1 MEETGHWWSSG
12 ARTLCPDVRCFT
24 LMGHG
29 VYGMAAWRHLG
40 HALEMTRGV
49 ASGISKAQAEGERY
63 PVKLRSWPEMP
74 PGPARDPG
82 QEWAG
87 SLEMVQGVSVH
98 EAGLWKAWVA
108 GWETAPSSLEKQ
120 QQLMISGNNVLKVKC
135 DFQNKKTGS
144 S

>member
-12 ARTLCPDVRCFT
+12 ARTLCPDVWCFT

-87 SLEMVQGVSVH
+87 SLEMVQGVS
-98 EAGLWKAWVA
+98 GPR
-108 GWETAPSSLEKQ
+108 GWAVESLGGRLGDSTLFSGKTATAD
-120 QQLMISGNNVLKVKC
+120 
-135 DFQNKKTGS
+135 DFRK
-144 S
+144 